1 MEHTLEQLSQCPLC
15 GHSGFSHFLTCK
27 DHSVSKKDFTIDECN
42 SCGLRF
48 TNPRPDD
55 NAIGPYYNSPAYV
68 SHNDTSKGLLFT
80 IYQSVKKY
88 ALRNKAGILA
98 TYSPGK
104 SLLEYGAGT
113 GDFAGTMQGN
123 GWDVLA
129 YEPDPSA
136 NARISTK
143 YPAVSLTANIADITD
158 DSRSAITLWHV
169 LEHVHRL
176 DETLAHFHRIL
187 NEDGCLIV
195 AVPNCDSYDAQFHS
209 GYWAAY
215 DVPRHLYH
223 FRPNDLRQLLAKHGF
238 VLVEKKPMWFD
249 SYYVGL
255 LSESYKRPTA
265 GALQKLI
272 RWLGALTV
280 GSISNIK
287 CIEKVDKCSSI
298 IYILKKA

>member
-1 MEHTLEQLSQCPLC
+1 M
-15 GHSGFSHFLTCK
+15 
-27 DHSVSKKDFTIDECN
+27 SKKDFTIDECN

-48 TNPRPDD
+48 TNPRPDR
-55 NAIGPYYNSPAYV
+55 NAIGPYYNSPEYV

-88 ALRNKAGILA
+88 ALSNKAGILA
-98 TYSPGK
+98 THSPGK

-129 YEPDPSA
+129 YEPDCSA
-136 NARISTK
+136 NARISAK
-143 YPAVSLTANIADITD
+143 YPKVRLSANIAGIPD

-249 SYYVGL
+249 SYYVCL

-265 GALQKLI
+265 GALQKLVG
-272 RWLGALTV
+272 WLGALTV
-280 GSISNIK
+280 GFISNIK
-287 CIEKVDKCSSI
+287 CIGNVDRCSSI